1 MAVSPESFARAHSAT
16 ILRNRRKTNQRP
28 HKSTQAINQKKEKN
42 EEKNHPVNAK
52 QEKKKPMKKNV
63 KNVKGNATTASQ
75 LVEER
80 RCIVRIL

>member
-1 MAVSPESFARAHSAT
+1 LPEPTAPPSSAT
-16 ILRNRRKTNQRP
+16 DEKQINDQISPPTQSTRRK
-28 HKSTQAINQKKEKN
+28 KKN
-42 EEKNHPVNAK
+42 EEKNPPVNAK

-63 KNVKGNATTASQ
+63 KTVKGNATTASQ